1 MLPRYYKEDNIT
13 LLKLDQLTTL
23 LFDYPSGYL
32 SIILLYLLT
41 ELREYYCLPLLILR
55 LLLKL
60 RVI

>member
-1 MLPRYYKEDNIT
+1 MLPRYCKEDNIT

-23 LFDYPSGYL
+23 LFDHPSGHL

-41 ELREYYCLPLLILR
+41 ELREYCCLPLLILR